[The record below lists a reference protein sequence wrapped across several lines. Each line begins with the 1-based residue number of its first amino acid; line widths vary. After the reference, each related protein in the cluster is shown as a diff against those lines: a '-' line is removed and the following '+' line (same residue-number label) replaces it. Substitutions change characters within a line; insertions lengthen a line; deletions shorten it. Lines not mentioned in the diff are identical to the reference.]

1 MRACIAGVY
10 GNACAVE
17 CSRSPNRPK
26 LSHCRINGAGA
37 GGAAHMICFISLR
50 IPFFA
55 GHGGQ
60 ERYCRK
66 LGRLLRMQLMTCSLF
81 ALAACRKGNELL
93 KRSWILFWWA
103 HLEPLLLG
111 ESSASVSHLA
121 FAGLQPRC
129 GRGLE
134 GISVADIGA
143 HTHCNGRLDSCE
155 GSVSPFVAQ
164 AQNRN
169 ILS

>member
-1 MRACIAGVY
+1 MCACIAEVY
-10 GNACAVE
+10 RNACAAE

-37 GGAAHMICFISLR
+37 GGAAHMISFISLR

-103 HLEPLLLG
+103 HLEPLLWG
-111 ESSASVSHLA
+111 ESFASASHLA

-134 GISVADIGA
+134 GISVANISA
-143 HTHCNGRLDSCE
+143 HIYCNVGLACCCE
-155 GSVSPFVAQ
+155 VVVVPLLVH
-164 AQNRN
+164 RR
-169 ILS
+169 